1 MDVCCY
7 HEMSSNDDSNIEQ
20 FIRRFELYCDGAL
33 KCYKD
38 VPNEFL
44 MASNILLRAIKVG
57 IKHKT
62 LRFTIIAMQKYMR
75 FSLNRI
81 SIVSF
86 CLFVISIS
94 LDPTGTIFRV
104 KESMF
109 VFAFYIIL
117 LSRNKESNIKRHSV
131 NTMVLFTTSYMGNYG
146 FLDKE

>member
-62 LRFTIIAMQKYMR
+62 LRFTIIAMQKIYE
-75 FSLNRI
+75 
-81 SIVSF
+81 
-86 CLFVISIS
+86 
-94 LDPTGTIFRV
+94 IFF
-104 KESMF
+104 K
-109 VFAFYIIL
+109 
-117 LSRNKESNIKRHSV
+117 
-131 NTMVLFTTSYMGNYG
+131 
-146 FLDKE
+146 